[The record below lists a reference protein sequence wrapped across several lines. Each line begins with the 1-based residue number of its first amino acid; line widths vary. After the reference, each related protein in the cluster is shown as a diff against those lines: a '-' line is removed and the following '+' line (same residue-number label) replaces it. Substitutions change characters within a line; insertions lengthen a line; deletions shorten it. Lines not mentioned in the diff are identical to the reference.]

1 MATVMGDR
9 WMGAEYRQWPE
20 EPDLWY
26 GRFHAY
32 LLAGSRRSLL
42 AIYNAERERAGKGG
56 AKSVPS
62 SWDAAASRWRWGAR
76 AASWDAEIRM
86 REEAKWIAR
95 REEFRERQWA
105 IAEKLIQKG
114 EEMLSFSLA
123 GEDGPKWSFRD
134 AAAFLAEGGRLA
146 RQAAEMYDGDLN
158 AALTHVYRYYDTVA
172 EAIAVYEEGCPDGVM
187 PAKGSKDWE
196 REVGSAESH

>member
-1 MATVMGDR
+1 MKGDR
-9 WMGAEYRQWPE
+9 WLESDYRQLPE

-42 AIYNAERERAGKGG
+42 ATYNSEREKAGKGA

-62 SWDAAASRWRWGAR
+62 SWNEAADRWRWGAR
-76 AASWDAEIRM
+76 AAAWDAEIRM

-105 IAEKLIQKG
+105 IAERLIQKG
-114 EEMLSFSLA
+114 EAMLASPLA
-123 GEDGPKWSFRD
+123 GEDAPKWNLRD

-158 AALTHVYRYYDTVA
+158 SALTHVYRYYETVA
-172 EAIAVYEEGCPDGVM
+172 EAIAVYEEGCPEGVM
-187 PAKGSKDWE
+187 PAKGTKDWE
-196 REVGSAESH
+196 REMGNVEPQ